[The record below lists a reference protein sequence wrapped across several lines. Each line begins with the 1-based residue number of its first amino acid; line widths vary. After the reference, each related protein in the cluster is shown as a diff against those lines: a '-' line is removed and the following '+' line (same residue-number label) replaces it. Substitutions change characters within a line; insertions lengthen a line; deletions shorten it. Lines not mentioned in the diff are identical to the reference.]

1 MTREIREITVLWRRG
16 PCHSLG
22 LTDAEMVYSL
32 LTLTML
38 SPNLPD
44 WQQLQGVIPL
54 MAAAIGFALHPPTRE
69 IKV

>member
-38 SPNLPD
+38 PLTSQTGSSCRGSYPS
-44 WQQLQGVIPL
+44 WQQPL
-54 MAAAIGFALHPPTRE
+54 ALPSILPLGR
-69 IKV
+69 